1 MQIEALQYIM
11 AIYQC
16 GSLRK
21 ASERLN
27 TSHQNVSKVLHK
39 VETELGAALFE
50 RTSRGITPTEAGE
63 AALTFAQTTLEGY
76 AALQRI
82 CRKENQPQ
90 RTAGKLAIAVWAIS
104 NSAFFD
110 QPLHLHVLL
119 LPQENME
126 PAAGQ
131 RVLPL
136 LDDQVVM
143 LAQKDSPLGQQQSI
157 ALKRLAKQPL
167 VFWGQGEV
175 EESGIKT
182 FLEPYLS
189 KIDTPVMTADAN
201 SYRRYIAQGHFIGLT
216 SRRSYEAFAD
226 KDKLQIRAV
235 PIRDSKAQVAHCL
248 VICRESELN
257 KAERCLVQFIQ
268 KDFLHQAQY

>member
-1 MQIEALQYIM
+1 MTIKPGMVMHL
-11 AIYQC
+11 
-16 GSLRK
+16 
-21 ASERLN
+21 
-27 TSHQNVSKVLHK
+27 
-39 VETELGAALFE
+39 
-50 RTSRGITPTEAGE
+50 P
-63 AALTFAQTTLEGY
+63 
-76 AALQRI
+76 
-82 CRKENQPQ
+82 
-90 RTAGKLAIAVWAIS
+90 
-104 NSAFFD
+104 SAD
-110 QPLHLHVLL
+110 SPLHLHVLL